1 MSTDVKVLEKNK
13 PSLKDWLLD
22 DSPTSQWQAQC
33 SSMYRVWLSLA
44 SNPLTMIGMFFIL
57 VLVLMAM
64 FAPILATHSPTETN
78 LGFRLLPP
86 SSENWLGT
94 DHLGRDIYSRLL
106 YGSQVTVLIVFLVT
120 ITTAPFGMLVGVVAG
135 YFGGWVETVLMRIT
149 DIFLAFPKLV
159 MALAFVAIMEPGLW
173 NMVLAISLTAW
184 PPYARV
190 ARAEAL
196 TCRRSDFIQSAV
208 LSGASTP
215 RILLKHIVPMCTTS
229 VIIRVTLD
237 MAGIILVASGLG
249 FLGLGIAPPTPEW
262 GSMIAEGRSFLIDQW
277 WVATIPGVAI
287 LLVSL
292 AFNLLGDGL
301 RDAMEGK

>member
-1 MSTDVKVLEKNK
+1 MNTRVSELQKNK
-13 PSLKDWLLD
+13 PNLKMWLLD

-33 SSMYRVWLSLA
+33 SSVYRIWLSLA
-44 SNPLTMIGMFFIL
+44 SNPLTVIGLLFIL
-57 VLVLMAM
+57 LLLIMAI
-64 FAPILATHSPTETN
+64 FAPLIATHSPIETH
-78 LGFRLLPP
+78 LAARLLPP
-86 SSENWLGT
+86 SWDNWLGT
-94 DHLGRDIYSRLL
+94 DHLGRDIFSRLI

-135 YFGGWVETVLMRIT
+135 YFGGWVEVLLMRIT

-173 NMVLAISLTAW
+173 SMVMAISLTAW
-184 PPYARV
+184 SPYARV

-196 TCRRSDFIQSAV
+196 TCRRSDYIQAAI

-215 RILLKHIVPMCTTS
+215 RILLKHIVPMCSTS

-262 GSMIAEGRSFLIDQW
+262 GAMIAEGRSFLIDQW
-277 WVATIPGVAI
+277 WVATIPGIAI

-301 RDAMEGK
+301 RDALEGK